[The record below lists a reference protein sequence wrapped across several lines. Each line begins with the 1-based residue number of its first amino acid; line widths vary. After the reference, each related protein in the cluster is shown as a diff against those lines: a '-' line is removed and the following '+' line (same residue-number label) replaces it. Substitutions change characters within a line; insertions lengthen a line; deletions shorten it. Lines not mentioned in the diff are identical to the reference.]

1 MNVYNVDDV
10 CCCGYS
16 SFILRFAVI
25 MRWDCEKNVYAL
37 KSKRITFTKIFE
49 HQKNKLGTI
58 DKWCHTNL
66 GFECIFFRLLY
77 V

>member
-25 MRWDCEKNVYAL
+25 MRWECEKNVLAL
-37 KSKRITFTKIFE
+37 KSKRITFTE
-49 HQKNKLGTI
+49 VLELQKHI
-58 DKWCHTNL
+58 RDH
-66 GFECIFFRLLY
+66 
-77 V
+77 